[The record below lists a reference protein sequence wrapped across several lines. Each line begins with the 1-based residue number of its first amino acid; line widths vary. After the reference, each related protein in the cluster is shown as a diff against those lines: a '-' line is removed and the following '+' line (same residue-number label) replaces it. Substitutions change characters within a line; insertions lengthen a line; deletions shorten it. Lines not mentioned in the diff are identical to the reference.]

1 MVVLNLL
8 RKLFL
13 ILARSLR
20 PVGLNFGLLEDPS
33 LSATNL
39 LNSFF
44 SSSSM
49 SRDLIISSMSA
60 SSLPLPGRMKGLL
73 VLNFGLCL
81 GRKGILG
88 LCFSPEVSTIF
99 SSWSGWLDWSDW
111 PAAGGCE
118 VVVVEESLT
127 RGLTRG
133 RRMEFFRL
141 SSVLN
146 RLGLFSRRRLLVSTD
161 WESGAA
167 SVVLWSAVSL
177 IRSSETMA
185 SNMEVSAAEMLG
197 PLGPLAALAALLT
210 SLSISFSASS
220 LSLLA
225 GFSLGIRL
233 RNLSR
238 PRDVV
243 LRLSLSPVSN
253 KSSLAL
259 SELPSDFSRV
269 SRAPSFNNPLSF
281 NICKNPL
288 KSPPP
293 PPPPVLGSSL
303 ILECLSGTDWN

>member
-1 MVVLNLL
+1 MVLNLL

-13 ILARSLR
+13 ILARSLS

-99 SSWSGWLDWSDW
+99 SCWSGWLGWLGWSDW

-197 PLGPLAALAALLT
+197 PLGPLAALAPLLT

-259 SELPSDFSRV
+259 SELPSDFSSV

-281 NICKNPL
+281 SICRNPL
-288 KSPPP
+288 KS
-293 PPPPVLGSSL
+293 PPPVLGSSL